1 MVRMGISFVFLFISI
16 VFLIS
21 IIRIRRTLSQVKT
34 AEDVQTNKVL
44 INMSL
49 ITFFTEVI
57 VYSMLFTLSL
67 LLHID
72 DGATY
77 K

>member
-1 MVRMGISFVFLFISI
+1 MGISFVFLFISI